1 MSAGIL
7 LYAGA
12 IGLVLIGIYAMI
24 AQHNLMRA
32 ILGLVIVESG
42 VNLFLVATGF
52 RNDAA
57 APIIEPGVTMA
68 MVDPLPQALVLT
80 AIVIGFGVLAL
91 ALALLVKVHQTSG
104 TLDTREIAR
113 SLAQDP
119 AGPAAG
125 ASVPSVVNKGTAS

>member
-1 MSAGIL
+1 MSAGFL

-42 VNLFLVATGF
+42 VNLFLVAVGF

-57 APIIEPGVTMA
+57 APIIEPGVTSA

-104 TLDTREIAR
+104 TLDTREISR

-119 AGPAAG
+119 AVPAAG
-125 ASVPSVVNKGTAS
+125 ASVPSVANKGTAS